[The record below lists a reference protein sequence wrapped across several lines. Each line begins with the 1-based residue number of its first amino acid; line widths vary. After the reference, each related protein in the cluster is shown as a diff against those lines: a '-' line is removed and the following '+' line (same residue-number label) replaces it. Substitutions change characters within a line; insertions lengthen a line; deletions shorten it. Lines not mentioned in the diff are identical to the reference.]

1 MKNKR
6 LPAIYLLQICL
17 LTVSLFFISCSN
29 SGNKTTTDLVKNPK
43 SAEGMHSTNMPVIT
57 FSKTEHDFGQL
68 IQGEKVSCVFKF
80 TNTGDADLVL
90 VKVSASCGCTA
101 SDYSRDPIKP
111 GEESKIEVTFDSGHQ
126 KGIQNKTIT
135 VLTNTK
141 PQSTVLRIKAQ
152 VSNPETN

>member
-6 LPAIYLLQICL
+6 LKIFILVQLSI
-17 LTVSLFFISCSN
+17 LTVSLFFISCSH
-29 SGNKTTTDLVKNPK
+29 SSNKSTTDLVKNPK
-43 SAEGMHSTNMPVIT
+43 SAEGILSTNMPVIS

-80 TNTGDADLVL
+80 TNTGNADLVL

-101 SDYSRDPIKP
+101 SNYSHDPIKP
-111 GEESKIEVTFDSGHQ
+111 GEESKIEVTFDSGNQ

>member
-1 MKNKR
+1 
-6 LPAIYLLQICL
+6 
-17 LTVSLFFISCSN
+17 
-29 SGNKTTTDLVKNPK
+29 
-43 SAEGMHSTNMPVIT
+43 MPVIS

-80 TNTGDADLVL
+80 TNTGNADLVL

-101 SDYSRDPIKP
+101 SNYSHDPIKP
-111 GEESKIEVTFDSGHQ
+111 GEESKIEVTFDSGNQ